1 MQQATT
7 KALYSVHAWT
17 GIVTGLA
24 LFIVCFTGAVVVFK
38 HELDLWA
45 NPSLR
50 VLPLPETPATLD
62 TVLAELR
69 QAYPEARIDS
79 VSLPRQQMPAFT
91 AFARLPDGERVKLAA
106 HPETGA
112 ALGRVDSELGQ
123 FIRSLHVFL
132 LFGPRWIVG
141 FLGVVML
148 ASIVTGVLI
157 HQKIL
162 KDLFTQRWQSSL
174 RLMLSD
180 AHKLIGVWALLF
192 HILIAF
198 TGAWLGLVPVVMN
211 AAGYLTNAPSTP
223 QSASPPPLAMTTAP
237 TSPSLDDLRMQAQS
251 QLPNVN
257 IESVRFLKWDAPE
270 AAVQFFGPAVAG
282 GGLFGGLTLRAAD
295 GLEVDRRDPAEAGLW
310 ARVNGWME
318 PLHFGDFGG
327 LTLKWLY
334 FILGLSPALLSL
346 TGTWLWIERQQRG
359 APPP

>member
-1 MQQATT
+1 MKQSTT

-17 GIVTGLA
+17 GIITGLA
-24 LFIVCFTGAVVVFK
+24 LFVVCFSGAIVVFK

-50 VLPLPETPATLD
+50 SLPQPAQMATLD
-62 TVLAELR
+62 ATLAALR
-69 QAYPEARIDS
+69 QAHPQAHIDALH
-79 VSLPRQQMPAFT
+79 LPGPQMPAFT

-112 ALGRVDSELGQ
+112 SLGRVDSELGQ

-141 FLGVVML
+141 ILGVVML

-162 KDLFTQRWQSSL
+162 KDLFTQRWHSSL

-192 HILIAF
+192 HVLIAF
-198 TGAWLGLVPVVMN
+198 TGAWLGLSPVVMN
-211 AAGYLTNAPSTP
+211 AASHLAETPPAPRGV
-223 QSASPPPLAMTTAP
+223 SPPRHPTATATTP
-237 TSPSLDDLRMQAQS
+237 PSLDALRQQAER
-251 QLPNVN
+251 QLPQVRLQ
-257 IESVRFLKWDAPE
+257 SVRLLEWNTPE
-270 AAVQFFGPAVAG
+270 AAVQFLGPATAG
-282 GGLFGGLTLRAAD
+282 GGLFGSLTLRAAD
-295 GLEVDRRDPAEAGLW
+295 GFEVDRRDPVKAGFW
-310 ARVNGWME
+310 MRVNGWME

-359 APPP
+359 TSPP

>member
-1 MQQATT
+1 MRQATT

-17 GIVTGLA
+17 GVITGLA
-24 LFIVCFTGAVVVFK
+24 LFVVCFSGAVVVFK

-50 VLPLPETPATLD
+50 VLPGQPPYASIDSVLKNVQQSLPQ
-62 TVLAELR
+62 R
-69 QAYPEARIDS
+69 RIDS
-79 VSLPRQQMPAFT
+79 ISFPQDALPAFT
-91 AFARLPDGERVKLAA
+91 VFAVNPGGDRIKLAA
-106 HPETGA
+106 HPQTGEL
-112 ALGRVDSELGQ
+112 LGPVDSELGQ

-162 KDLFTQRWQSSL
+162 KDLFTQRWTSSL

-192 HILIAF
+192 HVLIAF
-198 TGAWLGLVPVVMN
+198 TGAWLGLAPVVMN
-211 AAGYLTNAPSTP
+211 AARHLADTPAVSTAAHGHVPVTDPSVP
-223 QSASPPPLAMTTAP
+223 R
-237 TSPSLDDLRMQAQS
+237 SLDDLRRRAEASLTNTDMR
-251 QLPNVN
+251 
-257 IESVRFLKWDAPE
+257 SVRLLDWNTPDAT
-270 AAVQFFGPAVAG
+270 AQFFGPARSG
-282 GGLFGGLTLRAAD
+282 GGLFGSIELRAAD
-295 GLEVDRRDPAEAGLW
+295 GLEINRRDPDEATFW
-310 ARVNGWME
+310 VRVHGWME

-359 APPP
+359 VGLS

>member
-1 MQQATT
+1 LQQSTT
-7 KALYSVHAWT
+7 KALYSIHAWT
-17 GIVTGLA
+17 GIITGLA
-24 LFIVCFTGAVVVFK
+24 LFVVCFTGAVVVFK
-38 HELDLWA
+38 YELDLWA
-45 NPSLR
+45 NPQLR
-50 VLPLPETPATLD
+50 ALPLPDTPATLD
-62 TVLAELR
+62 TALAELR
-69 QAYPEARIDS
+69 QAYPRARIDS
-79 VSLPRQQMPAFT
+79 LSLPGPKMPAFT
-91 AFARLPDGERVKLAA
+91 AFARLADGERAKLAA

-112 ALGRVDSELGQ
+112 SLGRVDSELGQ

-162 KDLFTQRWQSSL
+162 KDLYTQRWTSSL

-198 TGAWLGLVPVVMN
+198 TGAWLGLAPVVMN
-211 AAGYLTNAPSTP
+211 AARHLADAPPTASKEVAQPMPASTAASLT
-223 QSASPPPLAMTTAP
+223 
-237 TSPSLDDLRMQAQS
+237 LDDLHQRAEA
-251 QLPNVN
+251 QLPGVDVQ
-257 IESVRFLKWDAPE
+257 SVRLIDWDTPE
-270 AAVQFFGPAVAG
+270 AAAQFFGPARRG
-282 GGLFGGLTLRAAD
+282 GGLFGSLTLRAAD
-295 GLEVDRRDPAEAGLW
+295 GFELDRRDPADAGFW
-310 ARVNGWME
+310 ARVDGWME

-359 APPP
+359 ATV

>member
-1 MQQATT
+1 VQQSTT

-17 GIVTGLA
+17 GIITGLA
-24 LFIVCFTGAVVVFK
+24 LFVVCFTGAVVVFK

-50 VLPLPETPATLD
+50 ALPLPDAPAPLD
-62 TVLAELR
+62 TALVALQ
-69 QAYPEARIDS
+69 QAHPQARIDS
-79 VSLPRQQMPAFT
+79 MTLPGPQLPAFT
-91 AFARLPDGERVKLAA
+91 AFARLADGERVKLAA

-112 ALGRVDSELGQ
+112 SLGRVDSELGQ

-141 FLGVVML
+141 FLGLVML

-162 KDLFTQRWQSSL
+162 KDLYTQRWTSSL

-192 HILIAF
+192 HVLIAF
-198 TGAWLGLVPVVMN
+198 TGAWLGLAPVVMN
-211 AAGYLTNAPSTP
+211 AARHLADAPP
-223 QSASPPPLAMTTAP
+223 TAP
-237 TSPSLDDLRMQAQS
+237 TEVGQPTPPSAGAATLSLDVLRQRAET
-251 QLPNVN
+251 QLPGVAVQ
-257 IESVRFLKWDAPE
+257 SVRLLKWDTPE
-270 AAVQFFGPAVAG
+270 AAAQFFGPARRG
-282 GGLFGGLTLRAAD
+282 GGLFGSLTLRVAD
-295 GLEVDRRDPAEAGLW
+295 GHELDRRDPADAGFW

-359 APPP
+359 GPA

>member
-17 GIVTGLA
+17 GIITGLA
-24 LFIVCFTGAVVVFK
+24 LFVVCFTGAVVVFK

-50 VLPLPETPATLD
+50 ALPLPDRVATLD
-62 TVLAELR
+62 TALAAFL
-69 QAYPEARIDS
+69 QAHPQVQIDS
-79 VSLPRQQMPAFT
+79 LILPGPQMPAFT
-91 AFARLPDGERVKLAA
+91 AFARLADGERVKLAA

-112 ALGRVDSELGQ
+112 SLGRVDSELGQ

-162 KDLFTQRWQSSL
+162 KDLYTQRWSSSL

-198 TGAWLGLVPVVMN
+198 TGAWLGLAPVVVN
-211 AAGYLTNAPSTP
+211 AARHFAD
-223 QSASPPPLAMTTAP
+223 ASPIAP
-237 TSPSLDDLRMQAQS
+237 TQVAQPMRPSSGAAPLPLDVLRQRAEA
-251 QLPNVN
+251 QLPGVAVQ
-257 IESVRFLKWDAPE
+257 SVRLIAWDTPE
-270 AAVQFFGPAVAG
+270 AAAQFFGPARSG
-282 GGLFGGLTLRAAD
+282 GGLFGSLTLRVVD
-295 GLEVDRRDPAEAGLW
+295 GHELDRRDPAAAGFW

-334 FILGLSPALLSL
+334 FVLGLSPALLSL

-359 APPP
+359 AAA